1 MPMLETQEQVD
12 KAIGALREYQSALKA
27 QTRAAAFTSDKLSAL
42 KSITGITGNDAK
54 VLEEQVLM
62 MLGQVQLNGL
72 PEQRGR

>member
-1 MPMLETQEQVD
+1 MPILETQEAVD
-12 KAIGALREYQSALKA
+12 KAIDALRAYQKARKA
-27 QTRAAAFTSDKLSAL
+27 QEIAANFTNDKLSAL

-62 MLGQVQLNGL
+62 LLGQVQLNGL